1 MGRKLRR
8 ITGQKVILANLGI
21 GLTWDLRLSGISYRR
36 FLLEMRR
43 TRGSVINSIKMATT
57 SAAIQHT
64 ITLNIGLIK
73 IFIVCLIFVPLLI
86 R

>member
-8 ITGQKVILANLGI
+8 ITGQKVIPANLGI

-64 ITLNIGLIK
+64 ITLNIGLIQRK
-73 IFIVCLIFVPLLI
+73 SF
-86 R
+86 